1 MPSIKDT
8 LGKFYPASTM
18 NYLAS
23 YQFNQEFI
31 CMSNIQVEIIK
42 EKIYDTIN
50 LLLFVIFEIL
60 LKS

>member
-1 MPSIKDT
+1 
-8 LGKFYPASTM
+8 M

-42 EKIYDTIN
+42 EKIYDTLN